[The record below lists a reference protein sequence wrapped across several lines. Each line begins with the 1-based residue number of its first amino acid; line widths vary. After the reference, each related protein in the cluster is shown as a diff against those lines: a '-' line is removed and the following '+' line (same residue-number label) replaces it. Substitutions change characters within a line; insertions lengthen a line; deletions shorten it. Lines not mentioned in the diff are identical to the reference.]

1 MLCGNVINTTKH
13 MTDILTITLNPAL
26 DVLTTIDKVSDTHKM
41 RCGEVIKHPGGG
53 GVNVARVLHRLG
65 ANCVALYLAGGV
77 TGERHH
83 KLMNA
88 EKVRCHVLPIAEETR
103 ESFSVHESSSG
114 NDFRFVLP
122 GPQVSEAEYEACF
135 DYVAQHMPKQFLVIS
150 GGLAP
155 GVPEHFYAR
164 LAALAK
170 QHGVRVVLD
179 ANGPAL
185 AEALKVGVYLFKPS
199 LRELR
204 ELTGQALP
212 DEASQ
217 MAAAQHLIHSGQAEI
232 VAISLG
238 ADGAMVIS
246 ANEHWCA
253 HSLKVSV
260 RTTIGAGDSFVAAM
274 LWALSRDESLRKA
287 FQSGMASGAAALL
300 QPGTSLSDA
309 AEIARLLPSVV
320 LSPHLQ
326 SNH

>member
-1 MLCGNVINTTKH
+1 
-13 MTDILTITLNPAL
+13 MTDILTLTMNPAL

-41 RCGEVIKHPGGG
+41 RCGVVLKHPGGG

-65 ANCVALYLAGGV
+65 ANCVSAYLAGGV

-88 EKVRCHVLPIAEETR
+88 EKVRCHVIPIAEETR
-103 ESFSVHESSSG
+103 ESFSVHETSSG

-122 GPQVSEAEYEACF
+122 GPNVSAAEYEALF

-155 GVPEHFYAR
+155 SVPDNFYAR

-170 QHGVRVVLD
+170 QHDVRVVLD
-179 ANGPAL
+179 TNGPAL

-204 ELTGQALP
+204 DLTGQALL
-212 DEASQ
+212 DTDAQ
-217 MAAAQHLIHSGQAEI
+217 LAAAQQLIQSNQAEI

-238 ADGAMVIS
+238 EAGAMVVS
-246 ANEHWCA
+246 ADQVWQA
-253 HSLKVSV
+253 RAIKVDV
-260 RTTIGAGDSFVAAM
+260 QTTIGAGDSFVGGM
-274 LWALSRDESLRKA
+274 VWSLGRGDPLLKA
-287 FQSGMASGAAALL
+287 FQYGMASGAAALL
-300 QPGTSLSDA
+300 SSGTSLSQA
-309 AEIARLLPSVV
+309 ADVHRLLPELVV
-320 LSPHLQ
+320 
-326 SNH
+326 N

>member
-1 MLCGNVINTTKH
+1 MTELGGEP

-41 RCGEVIKHPGGG
+41 RCGAVIKHPGGG

-88 EKVRCHVLPIAEETR
+88 EKVRCHVMPIAEETR
-103 ESFSVHESSSG
+103 ESFTAHETSSG

-122 GPQVSEAEYEACF
+122 GPNVSAAEYEACF
-135 DYVAQHMPKQFLVIS
+135 DYVAQHMPKKFLVIS

-155 GVPEHFYAR
+155 GVPDNFYAR

-204 ELTGQALP
+204 DLMGHYLP
-212 DEASQ
+212 DQDSQ
-217 MAAAQHLIHSGQAEI
+217 VAAAQQLIQSGQAEV
-232 VAISLG
+232 VAVSLG
-238 ADGAMVIS
+238 ADGALVVS
-246 ANEHWCA
+246 ATEYWHA
-253 HSLKVSV
+253 RSIHVDV
-260 RTTIGAGDSFVAAM
+260 QTTIGAGDSFVAGM
-274 LWALSRDESLRKA
+274 VWALSREDSLLKA
-287 FQSGMASGAAALL
+287 FQFGMASGAAALL
-300 QPGTSLSDA
+300 SPGTSLCQA
-309 AEIARLLPSVV
+309 ADVHGFLPRITVNS
-320 LSPHLQ
+320 
-326 SNH
+326 

>member
-1 MLCGNVINTTKH
+1 

-41 RCGEVIKHPGGG
+41 RCGAVIKHPGGG

-65 ANCVALYLAGGV
+65 AKCVALYLAGGV

-88 EKVRCHVLPIAEETR
+88 EKVRCHVMPIAEETR
-103 ESFSVHESSSG
+103 ESFTARETSSG
-114 NDFRFVLP
+114 HDFRFVLP
-122 GPQVSEAEYEACF
+122 GPNVSKAEYEACF

-155 GVPEHFYAR
+155 GVPDNFYAR
-164 LAALAK
+164 LATLAK

-204 ELTGQALP
+204 DLTGQELP
-212 DEASQ
+212 DQDSQ
-217 MAAAQHLIHSGQAEI
+217 AVAAQQLIQNRQAEV
-232 VAISLG
+232 VALSLG
-238 ADGAMVIS
+238 EDGAMVMSSTERWLSHGI
-246 ANEHWCA
+246 H
-253 HSLKVSV
+253 VDV
-260 RTTIGAGDSFVAAM
+260 QTTVGAGDSFVGGM
-274 LWALSRDESLRKA
+274 VWSLGHDESLVRA
-287 FQSGMASGAAALL
+287 FQCGMAAGAAALL
-300 QPGTSLSDA
+300 APGTSLSQA
-309 AEIARLLPSVV
+309 ADVHHLLPRVV
-320 LSPHLQ
+320 VEAI
-326 SNH
+326 

>member
-1 MLCGNVINTTKH
+1 

-41 RCGEVIKHPGGG
+41 RCGAVIKHPGGG

-83 KLMNA
+83 QLMKA
-88 EKVRCHVLPIAEETR
+88 EKVRCHVMPIAEETR
-103 ESFSVHESSSG
+103 ESFTAHETSSG

-122 GPQVSEAEYEACF
+122 GPNVSATEYEACF
-135 DYVAQHMPKQFLVIS
+135 DYVAQHMPKKFLVIS

-155 GVPEHFYAR
+155 GVPNNFYAR

-204 ELTGQALP
+204 DLTGQDLP
-212 DEASQ
+212 DQESQ
-217 MAAAQHLIHSGQAEI
+217 VAAAQQLIQSGQAEV

-238 ADGAMVIS
+238 SDGAMVVS
-246 ANEHWCA
+246 ADQVWRARALQVN
-253 HSLKVSV
+253 VQ
-260 RTTIGAGDSFVAAM
+260 TTVGAGDSFVAGM
-274 LWALSRDESLRKA
+274 VWALSREDSLLKA
-287 FQSGMASGAAALL
+287 FQFGMASGAAALL
-300 QPGTSLSDA
+300 SPGTSLCQA
-309 AEIARLLPSVV
+309 ADVHGFLPRITVNS
-320 LSPHLQ
+320 
-326 SNH
+326 